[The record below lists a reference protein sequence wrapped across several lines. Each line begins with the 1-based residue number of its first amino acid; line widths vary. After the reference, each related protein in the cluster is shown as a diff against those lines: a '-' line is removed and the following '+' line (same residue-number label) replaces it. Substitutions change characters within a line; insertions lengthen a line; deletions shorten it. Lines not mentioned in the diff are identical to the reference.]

1 MATGYHVAIEKAR
14 VTESG
19 GLPDDPQRAVEELY
33 GTEASS
39 VYRTIC
45 AIVLDHATAQDLT
58 QETFVRA
65 MRAWGSFDKRNP
77 HGWLIR
83 IASNLAISHYRT
95 EKRRRAVPPWLLLTR
110 RRDPGPDDA
119 DDKDLVGWLMRPL
132 TPEQRALV
140 VLHYYN
146 QVPRSEIAD
155 MLGIPIGTVASRLS
169 KAMEIMRQRAVVAA
183 DAPIGRRER

>member
-1 MATGYHVAIEKAR
+1 M
-14 VTESG
+14 
-19 GLPDDPQRAVEELY
+19 LN
-33 GTEASS
+33 
-39 VYRTIC
+39 
-45 AIVLDHATAQDLT
+45 HATAQDLT

-65 MRAWGSFDKRNP
+65 MRAWDSFDGVNA
-77 HGWLIR
+77 HGWLLR

-110 RRDPGPDDA
+110 RRDPAPEDT

-155 MLGIPIGTVASRLS
+155 MLDIPIGTVASRLN
-169 KAMEIMRQRAVVAA
+169 KAMEIMRQRAVVTGDPAS
-183 DAPIGRRER
+183 GRRGR